1 MKKKNTLYKT
11 SVVVSLTIFLLGMLG
26 CGSCAAS
33 RAHHFSQSKRAPI
46 DSFVRILTTSHVKIC
61 IDLDVEGEE
70 GKTKEVCR
78 ERKGSS
84 SSSGAFI
91 AHSEIAPTSHYAL
104 TAGHSCLGLLDGI
117 PNILKPK
124 TKVLNHS
131 ITAQMDNGRTFKA
144 HIIDIDR
151 KTDVC
156 LLRLDNMNVFP
167 KALALAERLPAR
179 GERVYNIAAPLGI
192 FSPGMIMIYEGFYS
206 GILNPMG
213 WSVWS
218 IPTKPGSS
226 GSVIVDFRNRVV
238 GMIFAGYRGIETMA
252 LSPPLEKML
261 IFFKNAYAKG
271 EMQLWQANDKNK
283 NTTTTTMTKSE
294 VISSLFPL

>member
-11 SVVVSLTIFLLGMLG
+11 SVVVSSTVFLLSILG
-26 CGSCAAS
+26 CGGCALS
-33 RAHHFSQSKRAPI
+33 KSHRFYQSKRAPI
-46 DSFVRILTTSHVKIC
+46 DSFVRILTTSHVRIC
-61 IDLDVEGEE
+61 VDVLTEGEE
-70 GKTKEVCR
+70 NKTEKVCKEK
-78 ERKGSS
+78 KGSS

-117 PNILKPK
+117 PDILKPK

-144 HIIDIDR
+144 RIINIDR

-167 KALALAERLPAR
+167 KVLTLAEKLPAR
-179 GERVYNIAAPLGI
+179 GERVYNIASPLGI

-271 EMQLWQANDKNK
+271 EMELWQANDKNK
-283 NTTTTTMTKSE
+283 NTTTTTTTQPE
-294 VISSLFPL
+294 AITSLFPL